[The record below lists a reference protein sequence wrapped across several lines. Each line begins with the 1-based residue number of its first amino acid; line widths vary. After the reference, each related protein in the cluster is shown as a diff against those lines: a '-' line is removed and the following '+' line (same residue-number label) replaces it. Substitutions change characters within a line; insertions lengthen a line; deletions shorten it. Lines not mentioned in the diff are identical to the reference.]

1 MTTRPAPTKASHYVA
16 GILSGLRSFLDGD
29 AAGRLSPDAR
39 TEIAQ
44 VISWICRDRNNP
56 IQPVLGFVE
65 LPRDSYASIKELQKE
80 GGSAA
85 PLL

>member
-29 AAGRLSPDAR
+29 AAGRLSPEAR

-44 VISWICRDRNNP
+44 VIARICRDRNNP
-56 IQPVLGFVE
+56 IQPAVGFVA
-65 LPRDSYASIKELQKE
+65 LPGDR
-80 GGSAA
+80 
-85 PLL
+85 